1 LDLYGRLDYAVN
13 NAGILPKFVPT
24 HLYATEAYDK
34 VMAVNARGVFLGMK
48 YEIPAMLE
56 AGGGAIVNTS
66 SAAGLVGMPYL
77 SGYVASKHAVNGMT
91 KSAAIEY
98 AKQGIR
104 INAVNPGGVKTPM
117 AAAAMADQPA
127 NAN

>member
-1 LDLYGRLDYAVN
+1 
-13 NAGILPKFVPT
+13 
-24 HLYATEAYDK
+24 
-34 VMAVNARGVFLGMK
+34 
-48 YEIPAMLE
+48 
-56 AGGGAIVNTS
+56 
-66 SAAGLVGMPYL
+66 MPYL

-117 AAAAMADQPA
+117 TAAAMVDQSA
-127 NAN
+127 NANTPDPHPIGHSAEPEELANAIVWLCSDEASFVVGATFAVDGGMTAD